1 MALTKVSYDMIR
13 GAPVNVA
20 DFIPQGVT
28 SNYEPYIENALQY
41 CIDNEKDLY
50 IDQIYPITTPI
61 LFNRG
66 TVNSSGTPVDTY
78 DYTIMTIFS
87 EGGGFSV
94 SANITGIFYC
104 TFQYSGQPNR
114 PTTQNIRFLN
124 LKFICDDATRS
135 AWVIKGGTSSTS
147 TFLRTTFEHCQ
158 FEKIKLVQD
167 IYGSYL
173 QSWYL
178 INCLATAWQG
188 NFMKADR
195 SFDIQIIGGRYE
207 GTPSGNCFY
216 LTNSFGT
223 KIWTQIES
231 VSDKAI
237 IVNASFGVDI
247 CCYFEANGRDIDT
260 LTALNPQLVIDLG
273 GTFFTN
279 AINIHGC
286 IFSNSTDVSSPQV
299 TWNAN
304 SRGCISQG
312 NVGSTSGT
320 GLIHYIDFVTNNFVT
335 PNIVSINDT
344 ALGTAKVSNF
354 DAYSNSGLRKS
365 DTPPT
370 GFNVG
375 ASTNSNWFT
384 LSGTSFTYQKAGAFV
399 NIVFKTT
406 LTATTTTTADTLII
420 ENFGYAPTG
429 TAQAFLAGHVLV
441 DSTEYPVITTSA
453 GTIATVSATA
463 LPVKTVGQ
471 TIVVRGLLSYVT
483 SFV

>member
-20 DFIPQGVT
+20 DFIPAGVT
-28 SNYEPYIENALQY
+28 SGYEPYIESALQY

-61 LFNRG
+61 LLNRP
-66 TVNSSGTPVDTY
+66 TVNSSGIPVETY

-94 SANITGIFYC
+94 NTDIAGIFYC
-104 TFQYSGQPNR
+104 TFQYATQLNR

-124 LKFICDDATRS
+124 VKFICDNATRN
-135 AWVIKGGTSSTS
+135 AWVIKGGTQTTP

-167 IYGSYL
+167 TYGSYL

-188 NFMKADR
+188 NFMKGDR

-216 LTNSFGT
+216 LTNSYGS

-231 VSDKAI
+231 VSGLAI
-237 IVNASFGVDI
+237 VLNASFGVDI
-247 CCYFEANGRDIDT
+247 SCYFEANGRDVDT
-260 LTALNPQLVIDLG
+260 LTALNPQLATDLG
-273 GTFFTN
+273 TFYTN

-286 IFSNSTDVSSPQV
+286 IFSNSTDVASPRV
-299 TWNAN
+299 TWNTN
-304 SRGCISQG
+304 TRGCISEG
-312 NVGSTSGT
+312 NVGNTSGT
-320 GLIHYIDFVTNNFVT
+320 GIIHYIDFVTNNFVT
-335 PNIVSINDT
+335 DNVVSINDRSI
-344 ALGTAKVSNF
+344 GTGSVSNF

-365 DTPPT
+365 ETPPT

-375 ASTNSNWFT
+375 ATNSGWFT
-384 LSGTSFTYQKAGAFV
+384 LSGTTFTYQKAGAFV
-399 NIVFKTT
+399 NIVFRTT

-441 DSTEYPVITTSA
+441 DSTEYPVVTTAS
-453 GTIATVSATA
+453 GQIATLSATA

-471 TIVVRGLLSYVT
+471 TIVVRGLLSYAT
-483 SFV
+483 GFN